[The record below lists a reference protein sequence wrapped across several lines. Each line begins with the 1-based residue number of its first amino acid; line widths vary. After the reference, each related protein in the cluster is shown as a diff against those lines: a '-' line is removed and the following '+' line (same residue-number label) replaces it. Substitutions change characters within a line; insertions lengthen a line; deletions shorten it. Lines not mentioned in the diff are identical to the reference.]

1 MEQIIITK
9 KDGSEVPIQSRK
21 TTTNITNAKQSIDL
35 LSKDVVNI
43 TVESPSTQN
52 YDIGDTITIFGRIYK
67 LNRLP
72 TAKKNGAN
80 NFVYELE
87 FEGIQYDLLRATF
100 DLTIETTNNEL
111 QDFQANS
118 LTGSLSIFATVW
130 LANAN
135 RVFPGEW
142 ALGSI
147 PETDEDRTLTFS
159 EEANCL
165 SVLSDFCKEF
175 DTEYKIEQIN
185 GVNTLHFGKV
195 GSTHANTFEY
205 GKGKGIYQLTRQN
218 VSSSNLVTRLKVF
231 GSSRNI
237 TSKYRAHRLCLP
249 GKTRSQSFIEDA
261 VLIEKYGIFEATKN
275 FDDIYPTRTGE
286 VTALGGDVL
295 TFTDNTMFDLN
306 EKEADEITTK
316 YLLPGVAAK
325 IHFNSG
331 NLAGYQ
337 FDVSEYD
344 HATKT
349 FILNK
354 QTDDRGLEFPNETSQ
369 AFQFAVGDKYKL
381 LDIALPQSYEDEA
394 EAKLEDKGLEYY
406 EQNSQPKVQ
415 YSLSIDPVVL
425 EKQVGAGTIANIFMA
440 GDYIKV
446 KDSDIGVDKT
456 IRVIGF
462 VRNVLKPY
470 EYALTISDSIT
481 ESIVNRVIS
490 ESIEVGKIITQNN
503 LRDPARA
510 RQNWRSAQEVL
521 NMVFDPEGDYFTDK
535 IKPESI
541 ETIALSVGAK
551 SMQFG
556 LTNTV
561 FQPNYNGNKNLIKVQ
576 GGVLSHYTINENA
589 VRSWNLSS
597 GETVFTTEN
606 AYYIYAKCERVGSA
620 GTIIFS
626 PEQIKTESD
635 ANYYHFLIGVVNSV
649 DPQFNVRSI
658 ALSYGFSMVNGRYI
672 TTGRISSHDGKTY
685 FDLDNNEIKGKITF
699 LSSTG
704 DSVEMGDYAENIQT
718 DIANAKTEAAEAAQT
733 IAEAEA
739 ALAEARAVEDAG
751 GLVTAEQERA
761 IADAEAKLQEAIDH
775 ANAIDTAL
783 QEAIGTVDAKANEKK
798 RVFIETPYTPYD
810 IGDLWVD
817 GEVLKRSL
825 TEKMTGSFNPNDWVL
840 AVKYDNTKTVIDGG
854 VVTSGTIQLAGSG
867 QAILAGVTGEGVNND
882 SVRIWAGASK
892 ENRGTAPYR
901 VLHNGKAIMDN
912 AEVKGTVK
920 ATQGVLKNV
929 LVEGS
934 ITTPFRDGFFRLTED
949 GSPIEVSTNGLQ
961 NNNCVVITGTDATWA
976 NTFVVPFSSEYNGF
990 RATIINT
997 DWGSDISIGAISASA
1012 PNGKYFQERGEYL
1025 SELIIGAYEGV
1036 EMIGVGKDSVFY
1048 GWLILNR
1055 FRYGKDKVGDGFN
1068 LNAVATGY
1076 VSSSNSST
1084 NIVKQ
1089 KTFDGRK
1096 CTVQKGSSY
1105 VDIKLPSGMFT
1116 TPNNHNVILSLES
1129 GDEGVTIRHSSVD
1142 SDTIRVHCYSPYML
1156 DSRTINYNTVFCDF
1170 TYTIMSSHTW
1180 A

>member
-43 TVESPSTQN
+43 TVESPFKQN
-52 YDIGDTITIFGRIYK
+52 YDIGDSITVFGRAYK

-72 TAKKNGAN
+72 IAKKNGAN
-80 NFVYELE
+80 SFVYELE
-87 FEGIQYDLLRATF
+87 FEGVQYDLLRATY
-100 DLTIETTNNEL
+100 DLTIETTNNQL

-159 EEANCL
+159 EESNCL

-237 TSKYRAHRLCLP
+237 TSKYRAHRLCMP
-249 GKTRSQSFIEDA
+249 GKTRSQSYIEDA
-261 VLIEKYGIFEATKN
+261 TLLDKYGIFEATKN
-275 FDDIYPTRTGE
+275 FDDIYPTRTGK

-295 TFTDNTMFDLN
+295 TFSDNTMFDLS
-306 EKEADEITTK
+306 EKEADGKTTK

-325 IHFNSG
+325 VHFNSG

-344 HATKT
+344 HETKT

-354 QTDDRGLEFPNETSQ
+354 QTDDRGLEFPNSTSQ
-369 AFQFAVGDKYKL
+369 AFQFAVGDEYKL
-381 LDIALPQSYEDEA
+381 LDIALPQSYVDAA
-394 EAKLEDKGLEYY
+394 EARLEAKGLEYY
-406 EQNSQPKVQ
+406 EQNSQPKVK
-415 YSLSIDPVVL
+415 YSLSIDQFAL
-425 EKQVGAGTIANIFMA
+425 EKQVGAGTIANIFMV

-446 KDSDIGVDKT
+446 KDSDIGVDKS

-561 FQPNYNGNKNLIKVQ
+561 FQPNYNGNKNLINVQ

-649 DPQFNVRSI
+649 GPQFNVRSI

-783 QEAIGTVDAKANEKK
+783 QEAIDTVDAKANEKK

-854 VVTSGTIQLAGSG
+854 VVTSGTIQLAGSE
-867 QAILAGVTGEGVNND
+867 QSVLAGITGEGVSNE

-901 VLHNGKAIMDN
+901 VLQDGSIIGTKGMIGGLTIEMNRLLSQGGRVEINGNDSIIALRDENGNIKTIIKPTDIPAISDYFKPGEN
-912 AEVKGTVK
+912 FSGAFGFLNGTIVSTSSSADLEITDTSQSEYDLNIPSFSVENIAYAGSTNNPSVAVYSYVTVDLTRNGLTVERLKESEVTAYWDEYPGPYEAKESFTISVRKVVAGGGNWGIKITHHYRESIE
-920 ATQGVLKNV
+920 GNGNG
-929 LVEGS
+929 EGS
-934 ITTPFRDGFFRLTED
+934 CFVSGAGIATASKIVNRSEIGNNGMVIATSNQYYTYMVDDLYEVRRGLIGFRVTSTGIQKSTNMNMTTPTW
-949 GSPIEVSTNGLQ
+949 
-961 NNNCVVITGTDATWA
+961 NNI
-976 NTFVVPFSSEYNGF
+976 
-990 RATIINT
+990 
-997 DWGSDISIGAISASA
+997 
-1012 PNGKYFQERGEYL
+1012 
-1025 SELIIGAYEGV
+1025 
-1036 EMIGVGKDSVFY
+1036 
-1048 GWLILNR
+1048 
-1055 FRYGKDKVGDGFN
+1055 
-1068 LNAVATGY
+1068 
-1076 VSSSNSST
+1076 
-1084 NIVKQ
+1084 
-1089 KTFDGRK
+1089 
-1096 CTVQKGSSY
+1096 
-1105 VDIKLPSGMFT
+1105 
-1116 TPNNHNVILSLES
+1116 
-1129 GDEGVTIRHSSVD
+1129 
-1142 SDTIRVHCYSPYML
+1142 
-1156 DSRTINYNTVFCDF
+1156 
-1170 TYTIMSSHTW
+1170 
-1180 A
+1180 